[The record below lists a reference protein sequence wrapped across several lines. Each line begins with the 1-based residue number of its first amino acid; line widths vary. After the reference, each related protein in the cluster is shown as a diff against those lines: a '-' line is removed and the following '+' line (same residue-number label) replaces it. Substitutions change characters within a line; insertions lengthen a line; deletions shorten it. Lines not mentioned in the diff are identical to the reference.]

1 MIPILY
7 SRKTMPGHH
16 GGVTHTIQLDKLVHD
31 AFIHSDRQDMIKK
44 KTTRGDSFFS
54 SLLST
59 FIPTLNGT
67 FKVPRLSWMRRE
79 VLIGLHK
86 SRRAHREPSVD
97 TVIGEVVRQV
107 TFQEFVYFRTKS

>member
-1 MIPILY
+1 MH
-7 SRKTMPGHH
+7 GHH
-16 GGVTHTIQLDKLVHD
+16 GGGSRILFNWTNWYD